1 MAIKP
6 RSHRR
11 AAGSLKMEFEA
22 AKRQRHRR
30 FAIIALLS
38 MSAHALLL
46 SRCDSQLYQPT
57 AVIHTQL
64 QLQTAPERQQDTLS
78 LRAKALSSAQPTPST
93 SPIQPA
99 APTTPTRAPSTMAQA
114 ALARSATPASPAKPA
129 APARPI
135 ASAAKTTA
143 PARPSTIARA
153 TPATAPST
161 SGLIQQQQAQQK
173 PTHQQSVQSQPAAE
187 EKIAAVERSRTANLA
202 LETPDFRQ
210 DEQQWSSDPLERSYQ
225 QRLLAH
231 LRGHLVAPAGLHG
244 SVRIELEIRYRQVAT
259 RVQIVDSS
267 GSRSV
272 DDWAVRAVL
281 AASPFP
287 AMPPELREP
296 FVFRPTLT
304 ISSTVDKAP

>member
-1 MAIKP
+1 
-6 RSHRR
+6 
-11 AAGSLKMEFEA
+11 MEFEA

-78 LRAKALSSAQPTPST
+78 LRAKALSSAQPTAPT

-114 ALARSATPASPAKPA
+114 APARSATPASPAKPA
-129 APARPI
+129 APARLI
-135 ASAAKTTA
+135 ASAAKTTT
-143 PARPSTIARA
+143 PARPSTIAKA
-153 TPATAPST
+153 TPATAPSA
-161 SGLIQQQQAQQK
+161 SGLTQHQQTQQQQAQQQ
-173 PTHQQSVQSQPAAE
+173 PTQPQRHQQSVQSQPAAE
-187 EKIAAVERSRTANLA
+187 GKMTAVESSGADRNRTANLA
-202 LETPDFRQ
+202 METPDFRQ

-304 ISSTVDKAP
+304 ISSTVDKGP